1 METVWVRTPPRLQ
14 EESMDVAH
22 PTQPKPSGG
31 STGGVKG
38 KAHGFFV
45 LQPSMLATPDL
56 PTRRG
61 RSTWGRAFPFLANRE
76 GPPCAPSPACGSR
89 SIRGWDVPPRSRP
102 CVVRTQGRVAH
113 TTTHSKATTTPPC
126 SNGGESTRTDPTRC
140 GELGNQPRKLRPKRE
155 GGLEACDH
163 HWRTQVLLGAIGREG
178 NDPILCGIVTSELQG

>member
-31 STGGVKG
+31 STGGVEG
-38 KAHGFFV
+38 KAHGFCV

-113 TTTHSKATTTPPC
+113 TTTHSRPVTTPPVATAENPLGQAQPAVGNWETNLEN
-126 SNGGESTRTDPTRC
+126 SDRSEKVDWKPVPITGG
-140 GELGNQPRKLRPKRE
+140 PRSCWEPSE
-155 GGLEACDH
+155 GRGT
-163 HWRTQVLLGAIGREG
+163 TQSSAV
-178 NDPILCGIVTSELQG
+178 